1 MNNNQLNST
10 ADEEWMLTQLV
21 LCLHNEK
28 FSFVLENCQVVGE
41 WGLLLPE
48 HYLVGK
54 KITQFLF

>member
-1 MNNNQLNST
+1 
-10 ADEEWMLTQLV
+10 MLTQLV

-54 KITQFLF
+54 KLLNFYFKLSLQLNFMTMTL